1 MDYKAIY
8 LAGGRRRDELAE
20 RDWEANDPAAFHKL
34 EPEQQTTLV
43 DWIRAVLV
51 PTKTVFRRNS
61 YGMKHDFD
69 REPDGF
75 YVKNGAFKG
84 AILAA
89 GFQPVDESDLN
100 WRFRVKPAHELARW
114 EQRQRGVYG
123 RGWLVRNRWREK
135 GYEVFEGT
143 QWLRAQ
149 EHSRA
154 YRREHRPK
162 VVVIR
167 TRHLAQIRLDMEP
180 AGYRLTREAV
190 TAVLTVFAEFDPKGQ
205 HSCVIN
211 DQLAVIRRVPVWRAE
226 DVAAA
231 LVKIALGSRV
241 GAKGDSGV
249 SAAGEFPQF
258 DVSGEAGQRLD
269 RN

>member
-8 LAGGRRRDELAE
+8 MARGRRRDELAE
-20 RDWEANDPAAFHKL
+20 KDWEANDPAGFNKL
-34 EPEQQTTLV
+34 EPEEQAALV

-51 PTKTVFRRNS
+51 PAKTIFRRNS

-84 AILAA
+84 AMLAA
-89 GFQPVDESDLN
+89 GFQAVDEGELN

-114 EQRQRGVYG
+114 EQQQRGVYG
-123 RGWLVRNRWREK
+123 RGWLVRHRWREK
-135 GYEVFEGT
+135 GYEVLEGT

-154 YRREHRPK
+154 CRREHHPK

-167 TRHLAQIRLDMEP
+167 TEHLAQISLDMEP
-180 AGYRLTREAV
+180 AGCRLTRGGVA
-190 TAVLTVFAEFDPKGQ
+190 AILAVFAEFDPKGR
-205 HSCVIN
+205 HSYAIN
-211 DQLAVIRRVPVWRAE
+211 EQVAVIRRVPVWRAE
-226 DVAAA
+226 EVAAA

-241 GAKGDSGV
+241 GATGDTGV
-249 SAAGEFPQF
+249 SATGEFPQLRR
-258 DVSGEAGQRLD
+258 SR
-269 RN
+269 

>member
-8 LAGGRRRDELAE
+8 MASGRRRNELAE
-20 RDWEANDPAAFHKL
+20 RDWEANDPAGFHKL
-34 EPEQQTTLV
+34 EPEQQTALV

-51 PTKTVFRRNS
+51 PAKKVFRRNS

-75 YVKNGAFKG
+75 YVYNGGFKG
-84 AILAA
+84 AMLAA
-89 GFQPVDESDLN
+89 GFLPVDEGELN
-100 WRFRVKPAHELARW
+100 WRFRVKPAQELARW

-135 GYEVFEGT
+135 GYEILDGT

-154 YRREHRPK
+154 CRREHRPN
-162 VVVIR
+162 VVVLRAKHVAKIS
-167 TRHLAQIRLDMEP
+167 LDTAP

-190 TAVLTVFAEFDPKGQ
+190 ATVLAVFAEFDPKGQ
-205 HSCVIN
+205 HSYVIN
-211 DQLAVIRRVPVWRAE
+211 EQLAVIRRVAVWRAE
-226 DVAAA
+226 EVAAA
-231 LVKIALGSRV
+231 LVKIALGCRV
-241 GAKGDSGV
+241 GATGDSGV
-249 SAAGEFPQF
+249 SAIGEFPQ
-258 DVSGEAGQRLD
+258 
-269 RN
+269 